1 MQDATSQHAMDKIA
15 EILLALLT
23 AAGTISA
30 LTETEKDDDIV
41 DMLKRILS
49 AIVLGR
55 SYKKPTNNE

>member
-1 MQDATSQHAMDKIA
+1 
-15 EILLALLT
+15 LLALLT

-55 SYKKPTNNE
+55 SYKKPNNNE

>member
-1 MQDATSQHAMDKIA
+1 MDFILDNWP

-55 SYKKPTNNE
+55 SYKKPNNNE

>member
-1 MQDATSQHAMDKIA
+1 MNFILDNWP

-30 LTETEKDDDIV
+30 LTETQKDDDIV

-55 SYKKPTNNE
+55 SYKKTTNNE

>member
-1 MQDATSQHAMDKIA
+1 MDFILDNWP

-30 LTETEKDDDIV
+30 LTETEKDDNIV

-55 SYKKPTNNE
+55 SYKKPNNNE

>member
-1 MQDATSQHAMDKIA
+1 MDFILDNWP

-55 SYKKPTNNE
+55 SYKKPNNHE

>member
-1 MQDATSQHAMDKIA
+1 MDFILDNWP

-55 SYKKPTNNE
+55 SYKKPNNNK

>member
-1 MQDATSQHAMDKIA
+1 MDFILDNWP

-41 DMLKRILS
+41 DILKNILS

>member
-1 MQDATSQHAMDKIA
+1 MYFILDNWP
-15 EILLALLT
+15 EILLSLLT

>member
-1 MQDATSQHAMDKIA
+1 MMDFILA
-15 EILLALLT
+15 NWPEILLALLT

>member
-1 MQDATSQHAMDKIA
+1 MDFILNNWP

-55 SYKKPTNNE
+55 SYKKPNNNK

>member
-1 MQDATSQHAMDKIA
+1 MDFILDNWP
-15 EILLALLT
+15 EILLSLLT

>member
-1 MQDATSQHAMDKIA
+1 MDFILA
-15 EILLALLT
+15 NWPEILLALLT

>member
-1 MQDATSQHAMDKIA
+1 MNFILDNWP

-55 SYKKPTNNE
+55 SYKKTTNNE

>member
-1 MQDATSQHAMDKIA
+1 MDFILDNWP

-55 SYKKPTNNE
+55 TYKKPNNNE

>member
-1 MQDATSQHAMDKIA
+1 MNFILDNWP

>member
-1 MQDATSQHAMDKIA
+1 MNFILDNWP

-55 SYKKPTNNE
+55 SYKKPNNNE

>member
-1 MQDATSQHAMDKIA
+1 MDFILDNWP

>member
-1 MQDATSQHAMDKIA
+1 MDFILDNWP
-15 EILLALLT
+15 EILMALLT

-55 SYKKPTNNE
+55 SYKKPNNNE

>member
-1 MQDATSQHAMDKIA
+1 MDFILA
-15 EILLALLT
+15 NWPEILLALLT

-55 SYKKPTNNE
+55 TYKKPTNNQ

>member
-1 MQDATSQHAMDKIA
+1 MDFILDNWP

-41 DMLKRILS
+41 GMLKRILS

>member
-1 MQDATSQHAMDKIA
+1 MDFILDNWP

-49 AIVLGR
+49 AIVLCR
-55 SYKKPTNNE
+55 SYKKPNNNE

>member
-1 MQDATSQHAMDKIA
+1 MDFILDNWP

-30 LTETEKDDDIV
+30 LTSTEKDDDIV

-55 SYKKPTNNE
+55 TYKKPNNNK